1 MSPGRVL
8 RPEAGGAQ
16 IHLQCLTEV
25 RCLVAQSVRAEQ
37 FEAAQLLIRRPKFEL
52 VRETGGMRDIVFAFF
67 QPDPIGLLSFS
78 SGPLRPQSSLID
90 HQAHGPRQFHRT
102 AHARRQALR
111 SPDSRAS
118 GALAARLVGL
128 GDAAPCGIDG
138 IGCLFDLKTHGE
150 TARLVMI

>member
-8 RPEAGGAQ
+8 RREAGGAQ

-78 SGPLRPQSSLID
+78 SGPPRPQSSLID
-90 HQAHGPRQFHRT
+90 HQAHGPRQFHCT

-111 SPDSRAS
+111 SPGSRAS
-118 GALAARLVGL
+118 TLAPLLRALSASATPRRAASMAS
-128 GDAAPCGIDG
+128 AAYSI
-138 IGCLFDLKTHGE
+138 
-150 TARLVMI
+150 